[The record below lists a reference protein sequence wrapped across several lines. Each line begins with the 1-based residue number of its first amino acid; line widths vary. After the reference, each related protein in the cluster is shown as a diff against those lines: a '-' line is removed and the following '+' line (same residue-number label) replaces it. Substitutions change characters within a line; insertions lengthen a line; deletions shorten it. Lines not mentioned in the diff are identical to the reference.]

1 MGEILNSAIDKVQN
15 AKCAFCRFITANDTG
30 KNGSHQAGFYIP
42 KCAAPLLFDIP
53 GQKGE
58 NKEKLVEVKWQDD
71 FITES
76 RFIYYG
82 QGTRNEYR
90 ITRFGRGFPFF
101 QEDNVGD
108 LLIIAQ
114 QSENY
119 YYGFVLQTDQDI
131 DDFFA
136 YFNLSSETTN
146 QLIDLKQV
154 NTPERQLETKIQ
166 ELVALYTEFP
176 ETKQMANFAREIY
189 NQAHEITDTEIC
201 ATPDLQLLKW
211 IDTEYSLFR
220 SFEEKIYASVYSI
233 PFSNCQELIKF
244 SNAILNRRKS
254 RAGKSLEHHL
264 STIFTVAQLEYEAQ
278 AVTEDNKK
286 PDFLFPNGEAYHN
299 LLFPAENLVF
309 LGAKTTC
316 KDRWRQIL
324 NEADRIE
331 TKYLFTLQQGI
342 SKNQLLEMRHEHLRL
357 VVPASYRTSFDKEFQ
372 PEIETLA
379 SFIEMVKEKQSHLSK
394 HYSLA

>member
-1 MGEILNSAIDKVQN
+1 MSEILNSAIVKVQN
-15 AKCAFCRFITANDTG
+15 AKYAFCRFITANDTG

-42 KCAAPLLFDIP
+42 KCAAALLFDTP
-53 GQKGE
+53 GVKGE
-58 NKEKLVEVKWQDD
+58 NKDKMVKVKWQDD
-71 FITES
+71 FTTDS

-90 ITRFGRGFPFF
+90 ITRFGKGFPFF
-101 QEDNVGD
+101 EEDNVGD

-114 QSENY
+114 QSEDY

-136 YFNLSSETTN
+136 YFNLSPEKTN
-146 QLIDLKQV
+146 QLIDVTQAS
-154 NTPERQLETKIQ
+154 TPEKQLEIGIQ
-166 ELVALYTEFP
+166 ELVALYADFP
-176 ETKQMANFAREIY
+176 ETRQMAQFARDIY
-189 NQAHEITDTEIC
+189 NKVHHITDVHIC
-201 ATPDLQLLKW
+201 KSPDEQLLKW
-211 IDTEYSLFR
+211 IDTEYGLFR
-220 SFEEKIYASVYSI
+220 SFEEKVYAPIYSV
-233 PFSNCQELIKF
+233 PFSNCQELVKF
-244 SNAILNRRKS
+244 SNIILNRRKS

-264 STIFTVAQLEYEAQ
+264 ATIFTAAQLEYEEQ

-299 LLFPAENLVF
+299 MLFPANKLVF

-316 KDRWRQIL
+316 KDRWRQVL

-342 SKNQLLEMRHEHLRL
+342 SKNQLREMKHEHLKL

-379 SFIEMVKEKQSHLSK
+379 SFIEMVKLKQNSNPI
-394 HYSLA
+394 YSV